1 MISPK
6 KNKNN
11 QPKLTPKFESD
22 HLYLKQSKK
31 RFYMKLTKILKSLSA
46 TAITSEALVWRS
58 KEFSGSFVQ
67 MNSLTK
73 VSRLTSNP
81 TSV

>member
-1 MISPK
+1 
-6 KNKNN
+6 
-11 QPKLTPKFESD
+11 
-22 HLYLKQSKK
+22 
-31 RFYMKLTKILKSLSA
+31 MKLTKILKSLSA